1 VLFLEILP
9 KFPTL
14 NVHHNMK
21 RYLLLL
27 SSLLVLAACQE
38 KPQAP
43 KNLGTTDS
51 TSQKA
56 GTENGVLANAPTG
69 DGPDAVIVGTGVRS
83 RADNSTS
90 AEIIRPFQ
98 QGELVKI
105 ITKSEEPE
113 QIGRIVTDCD
123 RLGFHW
129 YKVRDHAGQESWIYG
144 KYIFRFQEMRSEKG
158 RVQGGQTLS
167 VNGQDY
173 TFQIA
178 VDVAYGPSDDDGLTG
193 CDNMFIPFLYQ
204 KGNPAALLF
213 HLDTKKIVSDDLT
226 WKAKKFDTGLLLL
239 LAGSEGGSDDLESVE
254 VRAKEPVLELEI
266 THYYQDGSS
275 TGHLLARVA
284 KDRID
289 VVGYENDGPSL

>member
-1 VLFLEILP
+1 
-9 KFPTL
+9 
-14 NVHHNMK
+14 MK
-21 RYLLLL
+21 RFLLLL
-27 SSLLVLAACQE
+27 SSALILASCQE
-38 KPQAP
+38 TKGPEGNGPGA
-43 KNLGTTDS
+43 DS
-51 TSQKA
+51 TTTKA
-56 GTENGVLANAPTG
+56 GTENGVLGTKTDA
-69 DGPDAVIVGTGVRS
+69 DGPDAVIVGSGVRS

-105 ITKSEEPE
+105 VTKSEEPE
-113 QIGRIVTDCD
+113 QIGKVVTDCD
-123 RLGFHW
+123 RLGYHW

-144 KYIFRFQEMRSEKG
+144 KYIFRFQEMRTEKG
-158 RVQGGQTLS
+158 RVQGGQTLN

-173 TFQIA
+173 TFQVA
-178 VDVAYGPSDDDGLTG
+178 VDVSGGPNDGEGLTG
-193 CDNMFIPFLYQ
+193 CDNMYIPFLYQ
-204 KGNPAALLF
+204 KGSPTALLF
-213 HLDTKKIVSDDLT
+213 HLDTKKIVADDLT

-239 LAGSEGGSDDLESVE
+239 LAASEGGNDDLESVQ
-254 VRAKEPVLELEI
+254 VRAKEPVLELDI